1 MCERII
7 SGVQHNI
14 KHIIRFCTSIYFV
27 FNLYSSWRTFD
38 QTVILICYLSTI
50 ISGLILH
57 TTYFLFVKRGRGR
70 RGEMTGV
77 AILVGDDY

>member
-38 QTVILICYLSTI
+38 QTVILMLLVHSHKWSNTSYNILFICEAWP
-50 ISGLILH
+50 GQA
-57 TTYFLFVKRGRGR
+57 RGNDWCGYI
-70 RGEMTGV
+70 GW
-77 AILVGDDY
+77 